1 MIAVDNIPAELRDL
15 SNWVNWRY
23 EERDGQRTKPPINAR
38 SNGSLR
44 YAKSNDPSTWTSFD
58 DALAACGR
66 HSELAGVGF
75 CFSPDDGLTGLD
87 LDHVIDPDTGELKP
101 EATEIL
107 ERFRGTYAEV
117 SPSGTGLRL
126 FCRGKPKHS
135 GKNIGETK
143 WLEVYS
149 HPSFRYLTVTGN
161 RWSSN
166 AAEVTDQQA
175 SLDWLHERFMKSTG
189 GGAVDSKPTPTIS
202 SNLSDDELLAKAHA
216 ARNGAKFERLWS
228 GDLSG
233 IPRKKNGID
242 PDYNTADLALCNLLA
257 FWTNK
262 DAIQMDRLFRRSK
275 LMRDKW
281 DSKSGESTYGQNTIV
296 KAIAGCRETY
306 GEEKQDEQEAERLK
320 WLKGFAFL
328 INEDLIAEVGT
339 GSVLKC
345 TVFDKLAES
354 KFPKAWKKA
363 LPRIHLAR
371 SGALFIRHEC
381 YYPGEPRIVTTK
393 ESEGGI
399 VEPLLNIYNKP
410 KWPKPRY
417 DESHEGLFIDHLRFI
432 SGRDEAFVNALLNF
446 IAMLV
451 QKPGRRINWIP
462 LLIAPEKGTG
472 RGMLLQILTEIL
484 GKSNVGI
491 VGNSSIGGSF
501 HDALI
506 FKQLIC
512 IDEFKMFED
521 SNAKLNEFKTYA
533 TEPRVPAN
541 RKGRAQITVDNTT
554 CFISFSNYENAIA
567 IDRDERRYAIATCY
581 DKPKPEEYYTKLANT
596 FLSEYGG
603 NIDGLLHLL
612 LNRDLSDFD
621 PFAPAI
627 HTEAREEMVNRSMT
641 PNQRILRRLVES
653 REKIFANDL
662 FTFEEFEDFIKLLRI
677 TIGYE
682 DFEEF
687 KLSTPNISRT
697 LNILGIKNLGQKR
710 LIDGGK
716 KESIYAVRNIE
727 QWRKAAE
734 GEIRDYMQGRPP
746 AR

>member
-23 EERDGQRTKPPINAR
+23 EERGGQRTKAPIDAK

-44 YAKSNDPSTWTSFD
+44 YAKSNDPSTWASFD

-75 CFSPDDGLTGLD
+75 CFAQGDGLTGLD

-101 EATEIL
+101 EAAEIRQ
-107 ERFRGTYAEV
+107 RFAGTYCEV
-117 SPSGTGLRL
+117 SPSGTGLRI
-126 FCRGKPKHS
+126 FCYGKPKRS
-135 GKNIGETK
+135 GKNTGKVK
-143 WLEVYS
+143 WLEVYA
-149 HPSFRYLTVTGN
+149 HPSSRYLTVTGN
-161 RWSSN
+161 HWKGSSTK
-166 AAEVTDQQA
+166 VTDQQDA
-175 SLDWLHERFMKSTG
+175 LDWLHSRFMESTG
-189 GGAVDSKPTPTIS
+189 ERGKQPVDSKPGPAS
-202 SNLSDDELLAKAHA
+202 ALNLDDAALLSKARAAK
-216 ARNGAKFERLWS
+216 NGAKFDQLWS
-228 GDLSG
+228 GDTSG
-233 IPRKKNGID
+233 HGGD
-242 PDYNTADLALCNLLA
+242 DSAADLALCNLLA
-257 FWTNK
+257 FWTKK
-262 DAIQMDRLFRRSK
+262 DEIQIDRLFRQSG

-281 DSKSGESTYGQNTIV
+281 DSKHGESTYGQWTIA
-296 KAIAGCRETY
+296 KAIEGCRETY

-328 INEDLIAEVGT
+328 INEDLIAEIGT

-354 KFPKAWKKA
+354 KFPKAWKRA

-393 ESEGGI
+393 ESEGGV